1 MSGRTDKPCVSR
13 ESWYVLFS
21 DFVVAPLSR
30 WSLPS
35 FLGDK
40 SAKVSAVAS
49 DGRFWI
55 SRVLSSMGSMEADP
69 KHVTILADIDDES
82 KALRLGAR
90 KLAERLS
97 KVCLSPCRH

>member
-1 MSGRTDKPCVSR
+1 
-13 ESWYVLFS
+13 
-21 DFVVAPLSR
+21 
-30 WSLPS
+30 
-35 FLGDK
+35 
-40 SAKVSAVAS
+40 
-49 DGRFWI
+49 
-55 SRVLSSMGSMEADP
+55 MGSMEADP